1 MHTLHGDERGVAAM
15 SVVRLLS
22 DLRRAGV
29 IPALD
34 EAGPVFRGNVA
45 ALTADQKATISAQKP
60 EVAAILRLEAG
71 QPNPADFHLWKA
83 IYAEVGFWPPSMQA
97 LYFERAEVLQGR
109 LGSPEAAE
117 IQVFRELREAAV
129 SASPAAF
136 LRERLGLGI
145 EDFAALCRQC
155 IDRPAPSTD
164 DEDARVAA
172 EILGVYGSRT

>member
-1 MHTLHGDERGVAAM
+1 M

-29 IPALD
+29 IPAFD

-45 ALTADQKATISAQKP
+45 ALTADQKASISAQKP

-71 QPNPADFHLWKA
+71 QPDPADYHLWRA
-83 IYAEVGFWPPSMQA
+83 IYAEIGTWPPSMQA
-97 LYFERAEVLQGR
+97 LYFERAEVLQRR

-117 IQVFRELREAAV
+117 IQVFRELRDAAV

-136 LRERLGLGI
+136 LRERFGLGI
-145 EDFAALCRQC
+145 EDFAALCRRA
-155 IDRPAPSTD
+155 IGRPAPSTA
-164 DEDARVAA
+164 DEDARIAA
-172 EILGVYGSRT
+172 EILRIYGRRS